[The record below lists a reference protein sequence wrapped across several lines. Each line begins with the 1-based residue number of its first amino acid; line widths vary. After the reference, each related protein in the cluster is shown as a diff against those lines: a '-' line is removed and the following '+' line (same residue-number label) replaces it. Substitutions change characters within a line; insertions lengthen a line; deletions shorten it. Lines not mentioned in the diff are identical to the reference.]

1 MATQTKININNL
13 KNNLELTIKANR
25 EALADLWILE
35 ESSALDMKEAFDE
48 LTKSLSKLK
57 SYGEQ
62 MIFNLEN
69 CFAGNDEAILI
80 VAKVTSMKKR
90 VAFDWVISFLKGN
103 IECIEKEL
111 ESKSQLLSSRE
122 VE

>member
-35 ESSALDMKEAFDE
+35 ESSALDVKEAFDE
-48 LTKSLSKLK
+48 LTKSLIKLK

-69 CFAGNDEAILI
+69 CFTDNDEAILI

-90 VAFDWVISFLKGN
+90 VAFEWVISFLKGN